1 MISDLPTLVVKVVV
15 INITRNHM
23 ETDYANRILQDMAR
37 ERKVTIDQVIQEYLE
52 NQVNGQCKH
61 FWPDENEACRF
72 LLENGL

>member
-1 MISDLPTLVVKVVV
+1 
-15 INITRNHM
+15 M